1 MKRIF
6 YKMTAVKLWLGNLDT
21 GLKRKEKTVT
31 DIDFLRK
38 AARAFRPLKVK
49 KGSNQ

>member
-6 YKMTAVKLWLGNLDT
+6 YTMIDSVYKLRLGNLDT
-21 GLKRKEKTVT
+21 GLQLKEKTVT

-38 AARAFRPLKVK
+38 AARASRPLKVK
-49 KGSNQ
+49 K